1 MSIHQPE
8 EVPMLRRFLVVAAAM
23 VTVGAVAPVPAV
35 ARDHVPTDQPLP
47 TYTIVVQPLAPVFV
61 GGAPSRVLQGVHG
74 HAGYTVEVPPQ
85 WNGDL
90 VMWAHGYN
98 GNGHVLTVDPPRYGM
113 REKLLSQGY
122 AWAASSYYD
131 NGFDT
136 RAGVLSTKDLADHF
150 TDLVGRPH
158 RIYITGISMGGY
170 VVGRSVEQYP
180 FFYDGALPMCGVLG
194 DQTLLDFF
202 LDYNLVAQ
210 ALANRQ
216 TYPLPP
222 DYLTAVVPQIQGALG
237 IGTITPLAPEPAND
251 LGRQL
256 RAITVERSGGP
267 RPGTAGSFA
276 FWKNFLFSIA
286 VPTSTGT
293 TPAETPGQLAT
304 NAGTVYSPNSPVDV
318 NAIVQRVPVANPQER
333 DEHSLTQVP
342 KIVGRPTAPVL
353 SLHGLGDLFV
363 PFSMETA
370 YAADVARFHM
380 GANVVQRAIRSV
392 NHCEFSDTEVGTAWD
407 DLVQWV
413 THGVRPAGDAV
424 ADRDAVAAADF
435 GCRFSDRA
443 AYGTGTRPLYAPCP

>member
-1 MSIHQPE
+1 
-8 EVPMLRRFLVVAAAM
+8 MLRRFLAVAAA
-23 VTVGAVAPVPAV
+23 VFTVGALAPVPA
-35 ARDHVPTDQPLP
+35 AAHGSVPTDQPLP
-47 TYTIVVQPLAPVFV
+47 TYTITNPPLAPVLV
-61 GGAPSRVLQGVHG
+61 GGVASHVLQGVHG
-74 HAGYTVEVPPQ
+74 HAGYIVEIPPR

-90 VMWAHGYN
+90 VMWSHGYR
-98 GNGHVLTVDPPRYGM
+98 GNGHVLTVDPPAYGM
-113 REKLLSQGY
+113 RDKLLGQGY

-150 TDLVGRPH
+150 KHLVGKPH
-158 RIYITGISMGGY
+158 RVYITGVSMGGY

-194 DQTLLDFF
+194 DQTLMDFF

-210 ALANRQ
+210 ALAGRQ
-216 TYPLPP
+216 TYPLPA
-222 DYLTAVVPQIQGALG
+222 DYLTTVVPQIQAALG
-237 IGTITPLAPEPAND
+237 IGTITPIAPEPAND

-256 RAITVERSGGP
+256 RAITVELSGGP

-293 TPAETPGQLAT
+293 TPAETPGQLST
-304 NAGTVYSPNSPVDV
+304 NVGTVYSPNSPVDV
-318 NAIVQRVPVANPQER
+318 NALVQRVPVANPKER
-333 DEHSLTQVP
+333 DKITLTQVP
-342 KIVGRPTAPVL
+342 KIFGLPTAPVL

-370 YAADVARFHM
+370 YAADVARFHT
-380 GANVVQRAIRSV
+380 GFNVVQRAIRTA
-392 NHCEFSDTEVGTAWD
+392 NHCEFSNGEVGAAWD

-413 THGVRPAGDAV
+413 THRVRPAGDAV
-424 ADRDAVAAADF
+424 ADRNAVAAPGF
-435 GCRFSDRA
+435 GCQFSDRA
-443 AYGTGTRPLYAPCP
+443 AYAAGTGTRLLYAPCP

>member
-1 MSIHQPE
+1 VKIHQPE
-8 EVPMLRRFLVVAAAM
+8 EVPMLRRFLAVAA
-23 VTVGAVAPVPAV
+23 VVFTVGALAPVPAV
-35 ARDHVPTDQPLP
+35 AADQVPTDQPLP
-47 TYTIVVQPLAPVFV
+47 TYSITNPTLAPVLV

-74 HAGYTVEVPPQ
+74 HAGYIIEVPPQ

-90 VMWAHGYN
+90 VMWAHGYR
-98 GNGHVLTVDPPRYGM
+98 GNGHVLTVDPPGYGM
-113 REKLLSQGY
+113 RDKLLNQGY

-150 TDLVGRPH
+150 RHLVGKTH
-158 RIYITGISMGGY
+158 RVYIAGVSMGGY

-202 LDYNLVAQ
+202 LDFNLVAQ
-210 ALANRQ
+210 ALAGMPN
-216 TYPLPP
+216 YPLPA
-222 DYLTAVVPQIQGALG
+222 DYLTAVVPQIQAALG
-237 IGTITPLAPEPAND
+237 IGAVTPLAPEPAND

-256 RAITVERSGGP
+256 RAITVDRSGGP
-267 RPGTAGSFA
+267 RPGSAAAFA

-293 TPAETPGQLAT
+293 TPAETPGQLST
-304 NAGTVYSPNSPVDV
+304 NVGTVYSPNSPVDV
-318 NAIVQRVPVANPQER
+318 NALVQRVPVANPKER
-333 DEHSLTQVP
+333 DKLTLTQVP
-342 KIVGRPTAPVL
+342 KIFGLPTAPVL
-353 SLHGLGDLFV
+353 SLHGLGDMFV

-380 GANVVQRAIRSV
+380 GFNVVQRAIRSV
-392 NHCEFSDTEVGTAWD
+392 NHCEFSNTEVGTAWD
-407 DLVQWV
+407 DLVRWV
-413 THGVRPAGDAV
+413 TQRVRPAGDAV
-424 ADRDAVAAADF
+424 SDPNAVAAADF

-443 AYGTGTRPLYAPCP
+443 AYATGTRPLFQPCP